1 MANSAWCGVC
11 NQAIDTTVTRGIAAA
26 ALPLAG
32 VIAGALPGLFLKRAG
47 MVRLLVQGA
56 VGAGAA
62 YLANRYLVPKL
73 QSAVCGRCGAVAGRA
88 AA

>member
-1 MANSAWCGVC
+1 MATSTWCSVC

-26 ALPLAG
+26 TLPLAG
-32 VIAGALPGLFLKRAG
+32 VLVGALPGMFLKRTG
-47 MVRLLVQGA
+47 IVRLLVQGA
-56 VGAGAA
+56 VGAGAG

-73 QSAVCGRCGAVAGRA
+73 QSSVCGRCGSVGRA